1 MTKEEFDN
9 IIADII
15 NPNAD
20 WHLSKIRVINLCKQM
35 CNKQKEICA
44 ESVRL
49 DIIPDKYSLTGK
61 RLTPSKESITNAPYP
76 EELL

>member
-9 IIADII
+9 IIADIT

-44 ESVRL
+44 IKAETMIERGMWDEYNIVNINT
-49 DIIPDKYSLTGK
+49 II
-61 RLTPSKESITNAPYP
+61 NAPYP